1 MKLAFYAPM
10 KSPDHPVPS
19 GDRRMGRLL
28 WTALEQAGFAM
39 ELASDLRSFDGKGDA
54 EFQRLKKAEG
64 AEEAAR
70 LIEKWRSRPEEAPDG
85 WFTYHLY
92 HKAPDWIGPA
102 VCRALQIP
110 YFVAEASHA
119 PKRASGNW
127 QIGYGAA
134 AEAIS
139 SARVVFHM
147 TALDGACL
155 KPLVSP
161 ENRLVLLP
169 PFLDIE
175 RFREKAISVNIVDAL
190 VTAGGRQDAKT
201 LLAVAMMRGGDKMMS
216 YQQLGQA
223 LSLVTETGWQLLV
236 IGDGERRREVE
247 AALAPI
253 GDRVI
258 YLGVMTPE
266 ELPAWY
272 EFADIYTWPAHG
284 EAYGMAFLE
293 AEGFDLP
300 VVAGNIRGVPDV
312 VRNGET
318 GILTAEG
325 DAPAFARAVDE
336 LLQNDAL
343 RLSMGRRAR
352 TFVETERTLSAAA
365 DILKKAIEGAM

>member
-28 WTALEQAGFAM
+28 WTVLEQAGFAM
-39 ELASDLRSFDGKGDA
+39 ELASDLRSFDGRGDPDLQQSVKRQG
-54 EFQRLKKAEG
+54 EV
-64 AEEAAR
+64 EAAR
-70 LIEKWRSRPEEAPDG
+70 LIEKWREAPDTAPDG

-92 HKAPDWIGPA
+92 HKAPDWIGPE

-119 PKRASGNW
+119 PKRAKGDWRTGYEAAVNA
-127 QIGYGAA
+127 IGF
-134 AEAIS
+134 
-139 SARVVFHM
+139 ARVVFHM
-147 TALDGACL
+147 TVLDGACL
-155 KPLVSP
+155 KPLVSA
-161 ENRLVLLP
+161 ENRLILLP

-175 RFREKAISVNIVDAL
+175 SFREKAVSVDIGNVL
-190 VTAGGRQDAKT
+190 EKMGGRQDVKT

-236 IGDGERRREVE
+236 IGDGERRRDVE

-253 GDRVI
+253 GERAI
-258 YLGVMTPE
+258 CLGVMTPE

-293 AEGFDLP
+293 AEGCGLP
-300 VVAGNIRGVPDV
+300 VIAGNIRGVPDV

-318 GILTAEG
+318 GILTPAG
-325 DAPAFARAVDE
+325 DPTAFARAVDE
-336 LLQNDAL
+336 LLQNDEL
-343 RLSMGRRAR
+343 RLTMGKRAR
-352 TFVETERTLSAAA
+352 AFVETERTLSAAA
-365 DILKKAIEGAM
+365 DILKKAIEGAV

>member
-28 WTALEQAGFAM
+28 WTALEQAGFTMA
-39 ELASDLRSFDGKGDA
+39 LASSLRSFDGKGDT
-54 EFQRLKKAEG
+54 EFQRMKKAEG
-64 AEEAAR
+64 VEEAAR

-92 HKAPDWIGPA
+92 HKAPDWIGPL
-102 VCRALQIP
+102 VCRALDIP

-119 PKRASGNW
+119 PKRAKGDW
-127 QIGYGAA
+127 QMGYGAA

-147 TALDGACL
+147 TRLDGECL
-155 KPLVSP
+155 KTLISP
-161 ENRLVLLP
+161 ENSLVLLP
-169 PFLDIE
+169 PFVDMEAFL
-175 RFREKAISVNIVDAL
+175 EKAVPVDTAAAIL
-190 VTAGGRQDAKT
+190 RAGGRQDRKN
-201 LLAVAMMRGGDKMMS
+201 LLCVAMMRGGDKLES
-216 YQQLGQA
+216 YRQLGAA
-223 LSLVTETGWQLLV
+223 LAHVTAKDWQLLV
-236 IGDGERRREVE
+236 IGDGERRRDVE

-253 GDRVI
+253 GDRVV
-258 YLGVMTPE
+258 YLGAMTPE

-293 AEGFDLP
+293 AEGCGLP

-325 DAPAFARAVDE
+325 DAPVFARAVDE

-352 TFVETERTLSAAA
+352 AFVETERTLSAAA
-365 DILKKAIEGAM
+365 DILKKAIEEAM